1 MEGGRPEEIHFLST
15 VPYTCWTSHLTTPY
29 LLRSHMLVYSVVH
42 STHCRT
48 PCELAI
54 RKSRVHKALS
64 RRKNGVGKQV

>member
-42 STHCRT
+42 STY
-48 PCELAI
+48 PLQD
-54 RKSRVHKALS
+54 ALRS
-64 RRKNGVGKQV
+64 CDTQK